1 MNKLKQVFTHDSADR
16 SPSGHFSAH
25 ESANESTGGG
35 LTGKAANAAVDK
47 ATDRSAGN
55 ETTHNTQTPT
65 HSSAGDRVASA
76 AAGAASGSHIDST
89 TGTRSS
95 SNNAVSTPTSSAA
108 GDRTSTGMTG
118 ATGATGTTGA
128 TTGSSTRTG
137 AGGAV
142 ERGMEHL
149 REHAAPPPHKH
160 HQPGRDTVL
169 GEAEAKMA
177 THDHQHLAPVTHET
191 RHHHEVEEVER
202 QREIDRHVHHVQHH
216 VQPVVD
222 EQHAGEV
229 HHEKAVPVTKIHERH
244 VATDE
249 DKTQFASLNKAK
261 DSVVEAPRERTI
273 IDRGEQVHENVQHHV
288 HHIVQPTIERDT
300 HEHHKI
306 HTTIPIHETVH
317 EAPVVHQSTVHEPL
331 PLKEFVAGGGD
342 LKSTLRHDADAL
354 LDRGECERTVDGPAE
369 TLTQQLGLASI
380 GEKKGTASITNPIGE
395 RGTTAATGTG
405 GAATSSTGAGIGHHN
420 AGTATSTGAG
430 I

>member
-1 MNKLKQVFTHDSADR
+1 
-16 SPSGHFSAH
+16 
-25 ESANESTGGG
+25 
-35 LTGKAANAAVDK
+35 
-47 ATDRSAGN
+47 
-55 ETTHNTQTPT
+55 
-65 HSSAGDRVASA
+65 
-76 AAGAASGSHIDST
+76 
-89 TGTRSS
+89 
-95 SNNAVSTPTSSAA
+95 
-108 GDRTSTGMTG
+108 
-118 ATGATGTTGA
+118 
-128 TTGSSTRTG
+128 
-137 AGGAV
+137 
-142 ERGMEHL
+142 MEHL

-229 HHEKAVPVTKIHERH
+229 HHEKAVPVTEIRERH

-249 DKTQFASLNKAK
+249 DKMQFASLNKAK

-380 GEKKGTASITNPIGE
+380 GEKNGTASTTNPIGE

-405 GAATSSTGAGIGHHN
+405 GAATSSTGAGIGRN
-420 AGTATSTGAG
+420 TGTATSTGAG